1 MSYDLIVIG
10 AGPAG
15 MAAATTASTGGAKV
29 LLLDDQSTP
38 GGQIYRAIETAKDAE
53 AAILGDEYM
62 AGQPIV
68 RAFRAQGIDYV
79 PDAVVWQVS
88 EEREV
93 GYSSGGRAKLIS
105 APWVILATGAI
116 ERPFPIPGWTLPGVM
131 MAGAAQTLLK
141 SSGVAA
147 EGAIFAGCGPLLY
160 LVARQYLRAGV
171 NIAAVVDTT
180 PKANRMG
187 ALPHLPHALL
197 RWDLLAKGRRW
208 ISEIRRSGTPLIQ
221 NATAL
226 KVIGDKAAQSL
237 VYKTADV
244 DWREIKATHIF
255 LHQGIVPNVNLSM
268 AAGLDHSWDNRQ
280 LCWRPLT
287 DAWGCSSVSGIAVA
301 GDGAGIGGGL
311 AAEAGGQI
319 AAIGVLSAV
328 GKLDAQASRD
338 QARRPRAQLAHEHH
352 ARPFLDAWFRPASDM
367 RVPNEDTTIICR
379 CEELTLKNIRDTIDI
394 GLAGPNQLKSFC
406 RAGMGPCQGRCCGLT
421 VQELIARETKRPAA
435 LVGYYRLR
443 PPIKP
448 LRLEELA
455 NLAIDDLEGD
465 DAGQDR

>member
-1 MSYDLIVIG
+1 
-10 AGPAG
+10 
-15 MAAATTASTGGAKV
+15 
-29 LLLDDQSTP
+29 
-38 GGQIYRAIETAKDAE
+38 
-53 AAILGDEYM
+53 
-62 AGQPIV
+62 
-68 RAFRAQGIDYV
+68 
-79 PDAVVWQVS
+79 
-88 EEREV
+88 
-93 GYSSGGRAKLIS
+93 
-105 APWVILATGAI
+105 
-116 ERPFPIPGWTLPGVM
+116 M

-287 DAWGCSSVSGIAVA
+287 DAWGCSENGTPR
-301 GDGAGIGGGL
+301 
-311 AAEAGGQI
+311 Q
-319 AAIGVLSAV
+319 AAI
-328 GKLDAQASRD
+328 K
-338 QARRPRAQLAHEHH
+338 
-352 ARPFLDAWFRPASDM
+352 
-367 RVPNEDTTIICR
+367 
-379 CEELTLKNIRDTIDI
+379 
-394 GLAGPNQLKSFC
+394 
-406 RAGMGPCQGRCCGLT
+406 RAGHVRNWRMSTMP
-421 VQELIARETKRPAA
+421 
-435 LVGYYRLR
+435 
-443 PPIKP
+443 
-448 LRLEELA
+448 
-455 NLAIDDLEGD
+455 
-465 DAGQDR
+465 DRF